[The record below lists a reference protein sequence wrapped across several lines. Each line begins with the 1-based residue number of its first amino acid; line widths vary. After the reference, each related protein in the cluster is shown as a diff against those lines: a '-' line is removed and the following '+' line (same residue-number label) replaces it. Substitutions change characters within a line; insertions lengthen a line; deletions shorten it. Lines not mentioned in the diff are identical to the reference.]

1 MRRPFDILALRQN
14 IEVTLPL
21 RISVWLISVLVAI
34 GLGFLRVLT
43 GAEYAFVSAVIL
55 PLLVVAWIGGRRE
68 GMFFSAL
75 ASLMWTAADLLAGLS
90 FSATW
95 IPILNGLTRFAV
107 YILIVC
113 LIAALRE
120 MLQREQRLARRDALT
135 GLLNRR
141 AFFEIGQEE
150 TERARRY
157 GHALGIAFLDLDD
170 FKRLNDTQG
179 HEAGDYALI
188 AVADVLTGFLRVSDR
203 VARLGGDEFAVILP
217 EATFAAA
224 TDTGSKLANE
234 IRRAL
239 QNYPPVSVSVGIAW
253 FERAAADFD
262 EMLNAA
268 DALMYEIKVT
278 GKHGV
283 QCKHFS
289 ANEQAPHE
297 FEAR

>member
-1 MRRPFDILALRQN
+1 MRR
-14 IEVTLPL
+14 
-21 RISVWLISVLVAI
+21 SVNSGNAKFIRL
-34 GLGFLRVLT
+34 
-43 GAEYAFVSAVIL
+43 SA
-55 PLLVVAWIGGRRE
+55 PRDDSACIGG
-68 GMFFSAL
+68 AVLL
-75 ASLMWTAADLLAGLS
+75 AS
-90 FSATW
+90 
-95 IPILNGLTRFAV
+95 
-107 YILIVC
+107 
-113 LIAALRE
+113 
-120 MLQREQRLARRDALT
+120 
-135 GLLNRR
+135 
-141 AFFEIGQEE
+141 
-150 TERARRY
+150 
-157 GHALGIAFLDLDD
+157 
-170 FKRLNDTQG
+170 
-179 HEAGDYALI
+179 DYALI
-188 AVADVLTGFLRVSDR
+188 AVADALTGSLRVTDR

-253 FERAAADFD
+253 FERAGADFD